1 MAESRIEWNLDAFY
15 KLRSA
20 PGVVRDLEA
29 RGRAVLE
36 ACGGEAAGYV
46 MTSEQ
51 GDRSP
56 QGRWQVS
63 VIAATEE
70 ARIDNGRHNTLVRNF
85 GAARG

>member
-1 MAESRIEWNLDAFY
+1 MAESRIEWNPNAFY
-15 KLRSA
+15 EMRRA
-20 PGVVRDLEA
+20 PGVIRELER
-29 RGRAVLE
+29 RGRAVLN

-70 ARIDNGRHNTLVRNF
+70 ARIDNGRNQTLIRNF

>member
-1 MAESRIEWNLDAFY
+1 MAESRIEWKPGAFY
-15 KLRSA
+15 ELRRA
-20 PGVVRDLEA
+20 AGVRRDLEA

-51 GDRSP
+51 GSRDP